1 VRHPGGLEATRVNLT
16 ALSGRTPANP
26 AIGRYADVGRLLAG
40 KAMPD
45 EEANASLL
53 ENLEDWTRRLK
64 LPRLGHY
71 GIQDKDIE
79 RIVANSR
86 GSSMK
91 TNPVTLTDAEI
102 AGIVRA
108 RL

>member
-1 VRHPGGLEATRVNLT
+1 LNK
-16 ALSGRTPANP
+16 
-26 AIGRYADVGRLLAG
+26 YAQVGRLLG
-40 KAMPD
+40 RDGNLP
-45 EEANASLL
+45 EEPAL
-53 ENLEDWTRRLK
+53 EKLREVLADWTARLK

-71 GIQDKDIE
+71 GVTRQDFP

-91 TNPVTLTDAEI
+91 TNPVVLNDGEI
-102 AGIVRA
+102 STILST